1 MLRMYLKIWEWE
13 LIFSHAVKGISSRGV
28 RAGHPLDFVVRN
40 LKLHKRYCQTEN
52 QERIT
57 HSIVVQ
63 PNTLAKILPELQQ
76 PFK

>member
-1 MLRMYLKIWEWE
+1 M
-13 LIFSHAVKGISSRGV
+13 IFQNAIESNLEDIT
-28 RAGHPLDFVVRN
+28 GHPLDFVVPN
-40 LKLHKRYCQTEN
+40 LKLHNWYCQTEN

-57 HSIVVQ
+57 HTIVVQ